1 VKAKLPEHV
10 YLVGSVGLDS
20 AKDVFRT
27 VSRAFR
33 RRLRRVPDGE
43 PGPRRPYSGITAN
56 VHSEPPVGTALPMAR
71 RARPPPKPDAT
82 VTYCRPLWV

>member
-10 YLVGSVGLDS
+10 YLVGSAGLDS
-20 AKDVFRT
+20 AKESHGQPCV
-27 VSRAFR
+27 RAPVAARPGR
-33 RRLRRVPDGE
+33 RAGAAA
-43 PGPRRPYSGITAN
+43 PYSGITAN
-56 VHSEPPVGTALPMAR
+56 VHSEPPVGIALPTAR